1 LEAGVFG
8 QVIEWMNHQHL
19 GTIEEDDSENND
31 TVSEYLILHIL
42 ALKFRIQDL
51 AVEALCRYKSC
62 RNPHWE
68 GLWLPLAS
76 EISYIANNDE
86 HSSHVKC
93 VVVGH
98 IMSQCFS
105 YR

>member
-1 LEAGVFG
+1 
-8 QVIEWMNHQHL
+8 VIEWMNHQPL
-19 GTIEEDDSENND
+19 GTIEEDDHENND
-31 TVSEYLILHIL
+31 TVSQYLVLHIL
-42 ALKFRIQDL
+42 ALKFCIRDL

-76 EISYIANNDE
+76 EISYIVDNDE
-86 HSSHVKC
+86 HATQAKG

-98 IMSQCFS
+98 IMSQLFS